1 MKLSTLIP
9 TYRRVSDL
17 ARCLN
22 ALQQQTRPA
31 DEVVLIVRDNDTE
44 TWQYLNDFNPQLLPL
59 QVVTVTLS
67 GQVAALNAGLDAAR
81 GDVIAIT
88 DDDAAP
94 HSDWLERIEDHFLA
108 DDRVGGLGG
117 RDWMYVNGELID
129 AFMHPGASDT
139 VGRLQWF
146 GRSIGNHHICT
157 GNAREV
163 DILKGAN
170 MSFRQAALN
179 GLRFDARL
187 KGTGA
192 QVCND
197 MGFSLAVKRAGWKLI
212 YDPQIAVDHYPAQR
226 FDEDQRNQFNVAAQ
240 LNLAHNETLVTLESL
255 SCYQRIAFLA
265 WSVLVGT
272 RSIFGLVQLI
282 RFLSS
287 ERTLALQKW
296 RVSMR
301 GRSQGWQT
309 WWQSQIGKRQCEGN

>member
-1 MKLSTLIP
+1 
-9 TYRRVSDL
+9 
-17 ARCLN
+17 
-22 ALQQQTRPA
+22 
-31 DEVVLIVRDNDTE
+31 
-44 TWQYLNDFNPQLLPL
+44 
-59 QVVTVTLS
+59 
-67 GQVAALNAGLDAAR
+67 
-81 GDVIAIT
+81 
-88 DDDAAP
+88 
-94 HSDWLERIEDHFLA
+94 
-108 DDRVGGLGG
+108 
-117 RDWMYVNGELID
+117 
-129 AFMHPGASDT
+129 
-139 VGRLQWF
+139 
-146 GRSIGNHHICT
+146 
-157 GNAREV
+157 
-163 DILKGAN
+163 

-282 RFLSS
+282 RFLAS
-287 ERTLALQKW
+287 ERTLAIQKW
-296 RVSMR
+296 FVSMQ